1 MKFSVPEM
9 SCSHCTASIEKSIKA
24 KDPAAAVSTDLE
36 TRIDFAVYWIRAF
49 ELKPVEVG
57 ISNRHPQI
65 PPLSCH
71 PHSRWPYVVCA
82 AQPPAHHVHL
92 LSPCTA

>member
-36 TRIDFAVYWIRAF
+36 TRSVSVDSILPSADVLQAITDAGYDA
-49 ELKPVEVG
+49 EL
-57 ISNRHPQI
+57 
-65 PPLSCH
+65 
-71 PHSRWPYVVCA
+71 A
-82 AQPPAHHVHL
+82 
-92 LSPCTA
+92 